1 MDRMFTVGSRFF
13 YILGVLAFGGA
24 MVYGLGARGGLN
36 GVLSL
41 GVDGGVG
48 EHTGLV
54 ILVFTFIVSVFL
66 GSVTIAFRDANAH
79 AVTAVAQTDT
89 VPEVPAPAS
98 ASYWPLAGA
107 FGAVS
112 VALGL
117 VVSAQLFVFGVLVL
131 ILVLLEWMV
140 STWADRAT
148 GDAEVNRRIRNR
160 LMMPVEVPLFGAIA
174 IVGVVLGISRAL
186 LALSKSGAWIVAG
199 LVAVLVLGAAVLV
212 SVMPHG
218 GRKLA
223 RGLLVAGAL
232 AVLASGIVGAVEGSR
247 EYHPHEAHF
256 EPTAPDRLQPVP
268 GLPTESQAGH

>member
-13 YILGVLAFGGA
+13 YIFALLAIGGA

-54 ILVFTFIVSVFL
+54 ILVFTFVVSVFL

-79 AVTAVAQTDT
+79 AVTAVARTDT
-89 VPEVPAPAS
+89 VPEVPAPVS

-160 LMMPVEVPLFGAIA
+160 LMMPVEVPLFGAIG
-174 IVGVVLGISRAL
+174 IIGVVLGISRAL

-199 LVAVLVLGAAVLV
+199 LVAVAVLGAAVLV
-212 SVMPHG
+212 SVLPHA

-232 AVLASGIVGAVEGSR
+232 AVLVSGIVGAVEGSR

-268 GLPTESQAGH
+268 GAPTESQAGH